1 MCYLRGACRSGDLGE
16 SGVDKDGTV
25 SKHEIQQ
32 KVKELIWAKLLI
44 PKNSIYSSAE
54 SLMLERR

>member
-16 SGVDKDGTV
+16 SRVDKDGTV
-25 SKHEIQQ
+25 AKHEIQQ
-32 KVKELIWAKLLI
+32 KVRGLIWARLLI
-44 PKNSIYSSAE
+44 PKNSLCSSAE